1 MPAGSPEDGALSLT
15 DPQPLRRSTT
25 SGGRA
30 DSRRGALPGGGV
42 LPAPAPPA
50 LGRTVLEV
58 EELRIH
64 LPTENGLLK
73 AVDGVTFALQVGRT
87 LGLVGESGSGKS
99 LTAKTLL
106 RLNPPQFR
114 ESGRITLQGT
124 AQDEEVDLL
133 ELRRDGP
140 AIRSVRGRRVAMIFQ
155 EPMSAFS
162 PLYTIGDQIM
172 EAVLLHRTADRDE
185 ARTICLEM
193 MRKVGIGDAGRRID
207 QYPHEFSGGMLQRAL
222 IAMALSCE
230 PEILIADEPTTALDV
245 TIQAQVLEL
254 MRELQQEFGMAIL
267 FITHDLAVVA
277 EMCDDVAVMYL
288 GAIVEQAEVRELFRH
303 PRHPY
308 TQGLLRS
315 IPRLGAGR
323 SERLFAIEGTVPQ
336 AIDMPPMCGF
346 ADRCTQRIEGVCDT
360 ARPVRVEIAPRHAVR
375 CFLHDPQSVHESR
388 GDRDRREGHG
398 EHGTDDDHGTHEERT
413 A

>member
-1 MPAGSPEDGALSLT
+1 M
-15 DPQPLRRSTT
+15 RS
-25 SGGRA
+25 SE
-30 DSRRGALPGGGV
+30 
-42 LPAPAPPA
+42 
-50 LGRTVLEV
+50 RTVMEV
-58 EELRIH
+58 EDLQVH
-64 LPTENGLLK
+64 LPTENGVLK
-73 AVDGVTFALQVGRT
+73 AVDGVSFTLQAGRT

-106 RLNPPQFR
+106 RLNPKHFR
-114 ESGRITLQGT
+114 ESGRITLRPT
-124 AQDEEVDLL
+124 AQDEEIDLM
-133 ELRRDGP
+133 ELRRDG
-140 AIRSVRGRRVAMIFQ
+140 AGIRSVRGRRVAMIFQ

-172 EAVLLHRTADRDE
+172 EAVLLHRTADRAE
-185 ARTICLEM
+185 AREICLET
-193 MRKVGIGDAGRRID
+193 MRKVGIADAGRRID

-288 GAIVEQAEVRELFRH
+288 GSIVEQAEVREIFAD
-303 PRHPY
+303 PQHPY

-315 IPRLGAGR
+315 IPRLGMGR
-323 SERLFAIEGTVPQ
+323 QEPLYAIEGIVPQ

-346 ADRCTQRIEGVCDT
+346 ADRCTQRIEGVCDI
-360 ARPVRVEIAPRHAVR
+360 ARPRRIEVAPRHAVR
-375 CFLHDPQSVHESR
+375 CFLHDQEGVRTLRHDEQQEES
-388 GDRDRREGHG
+388 
-398 EHGTDDDHGTHEERT
+398 